1 MANFNIFSSLVDYQN
16 QLGTVPTNT
25 QDFERFSPGFNLDG
39 VDFLPGIFVTSNL
52 PKVEA
57 FKGSGDTE
65 LFILDRQSVREDS
78 FYKINFDQ
86 PYNAVGF
93 DIDSF
98 NPSTP
103 GPAILDIFFADGDT
117 ESIEIFP
124 TNATESD
131 PIFFGVI
138 ADTEIDNI
146 ILTEGPEIN
155 GVGNEEIALD
165 NFIVPQQIGQPDLQ
179 VTISIPD
186 STTPGS
192 ELSPI
197 EVTVKN
203 TGDATAFG
211 TDSAGSEG
219 YMVDLI
225 LSSDTE
231 VPDDFA
237 IFSPNYNEDVLL
249 EGGRISNTPD
259 LAAGEEWV
267 ITDSGGIPTD
277 TPEGDY
283 YLTAQVDPGKKIT
296 ESDESNNVTLEPLK
310 IEDSGSNQRRTF
322 VPNQIIIKV
331 KDGENSEDSKSLQA
345 ELGAQVSG
353 TTQTLGIQLWTI
365 PNISVEEVIETYRD
379 DPRIEFIDLNY
390 NDATLGLTPNDP
402 DFSNL
407 WGLHNTG
414 QTGGTID
421 ADIDAPEAWGFVPPE
436 PGVIPTG
443 GDAVVGVVDTGV
455 DYTHPDL
462 DDNIWINTG
471 EIPGNG
477 IDDDSNGYIDDV
489 RGWDFFNNDND
500 PMDGHSHGTHVAGTI
515 GAEGDNA
522 VGVVGV
528 NWDVEIMPLK
538 IFSDAGAYAGDFAAI
553 QAIDYATLMGA
564 DLTNH
569 SWGTAPLPPGT
580 LPNPAMVNAI
590 NNGPLLV
597 AIAHNHSN
605 DNDVNP
611 VYPASINLDNII
623 SVAATDHNDD
633 IAGFSN
639 YGATSVDLG
648 APGVS
653 IYSTT
658 PGNSYGFKNGT
669 SMAAPHVSGAA
680 ALMIA
685 TRRDRG
691 LPDLTTLDLR
701 QKVLNAIDLIP
712 ALSGNTAT
720 EGRLNLYGGINQQ
733 GIGWGDVHFVTF
745 DNRKYDLQ
753 SFGDFILAETARKD
767 DDWVVQ
773 TRQEPWVSNNSVSV
787 NTAFAT
793 LVDGQ
798 RVVFD
803 LDFDNR
809 LQIDGVDV
817 TLADGETLSVGNSQI
832 ERSADEYMITY
843 AGDDG
848 IVDSADAKLTARDR
862 GNHINITIS
871 HFGRMQGLLG
881 NNDGNS
887 DNDFALRNGTQLP
900 SNLTVEEIHGKYA
913 DSWRVPQGESLF
925 DNSDV
930 VIGPPETFISLD
942 DFDPDEV
949 RDARE
954 KALLAGIP
962 DGEILDAVT
971 LDLLVTEDDN
981 FLEGAVELFGVETDG
996 APDLIV
1002 NSFEVTGDAFI
1013 SDDNLKLPIEVVVK
1027 NQGDATAEDL
1037 FKVDVQYTQEGE
1049 APFVVAFT
1057 ADETSEV
1064 NPDNPWYPF
1073 TKNPLD
1079 AGDEV
1084 TFTGELTFVDDS
1096 LVGQPI
1102 SLVATADSIAGEEFV
1117 PESGRVEE
1125 SNEDNNTSEIT
1136 ELILDVTDDDAAPD
1150 LIVNSFEITGD
1161 AFISD
1166 DNLKLPIEVVVKN
1179 QGDATAEDLFKV
1191 DVQYTQ
1197 EGEAPFVV
1205 AFTADETSEVNP
1217 DNPWYPFTKNPL
1229 DAGDEVTFTGEL
1241 TFIDD
1246 SLLGEEISLVATA
1259 DSKSGDEFIPDFGRV
1274 EESNEDNNSSEIV
1287 EVTLD
1292 DDVETQ
1298 EIISNFEIEGPN
1310 SVPYQLFNVLVP
1322 GPIEVEVDWEGE
1334 GEDLTVSLEGRRAFA
1349 KGDPSPQPS
1358 VQVTDSSPLKLTYN
1372 VTEEDIARGVGWR
1385 LVIRGEDGTNIQGDV
1400 KITTPFDSEVNAAF
1414 QQQKISL
1421 RSGDLLPTSALEGDF
1436 FEELTED
1443 QSSEGLHGIIT
1454 LYRTPEHDELLKL
1467 EKAGIDRQS
1476 FLPNKHAY
1484 GLVEEDFDLSD
1495 PNLPPR
1501 LVRSITPLTPEDKI
1515 VPDIL
1520 VGNYQEYFIPEIEE
1534 NYVLS
1539 DNGTLQLS
1547 VLFARDVSVE
1557 TIQSILQQEAISFAP
1572 ITDNLWEVEIEA
1584 ESLINLAT
1592 YDQVEWIDPGTVPDL
1607 PENDNT
1613 RPVVNVDDVQDPQAD
1628 GMGNLILSGGFPV
1641 YDGLSGNGI
1650 NVGVDDSGIDATH
1663 PDLNVVADIV
1673 ASGSHGTHVAGIIAA
1688 NGVQSNSNGG
1698 TPFQWRGMAPDA
1710 GLIDSGNLINA
1721 ANVLDAIN
1729 DDSLDISNHSHALS
1743 PDGNYNGSNQTVD
1756 QLIRGG
1762 ATSGGEIVPKRP
1774 KVFSAGNGG
1783 GNAQYGNQLGYFA
1796 ITKQVKNAVVVGNWN
1811 ASDGDGDINNDSLS
1825 TGSSLGPAYDGRIK
1839 PDVVAPG
1846 SSIRSTNTSDGYTF
1860 SSGTS
1865 MASPVVAGIEA
1876 LMLEGWQNT
1885 YSTPLGTTVD
1895 DRPPLPS
1902 TLRALLIQTA
1912 VDIVDDDVR
1921 NSTLIEIDSD
1931 SNQVNGNDGLGR
1943 ATATIGPDFATG
1955 WGLVDAEAAVEVMQD
1970 FRLEGGV
1977 PIPNRIIQDAVMHNG
1992 IIEYDFV
1999 VDQDF
2004 INSGNPLKVT
2014 LGWDDFEA
2022 AIQNPAINPMLV
2034 NDLDLE
2040 LIAPDGTIFYP
2051 WQLGH
2056 TIEDGM
2062 GNPLPND
2069 AQPPGTVISINQAI
2083 TGTLTPDMNNDYI
2096 PANALTG
2103 NGAWVATRGK
2113 DHLNN
2118 VEQVLVDSDD
2128 LEEGHWQAR
2137 VIGFDVQAGIAQ
2149 DYSLVGFPYPDLPE
2163 LVTFSDDKV
2172 TLPSGGGTVEFDWTV
2187 SNIGTLPTAIDFEYE
2202 VLLSTDFFAD
2212 AGDVVL
2218 TDTNQASLG
2227 PLNVGASVNHTSEV
2241 TINDSHAQDLLGN
2254 PAATIDDLIDQ
2265 DAFLLV
2271 RADSDD
2277 EILEHNEE
2285 NTTFIQLGR
2294 IADVVLV
2301 MDRSGSMASEVAVSS
2316 GFRPKIELLQDSAN
2330 LFLDL
2335 IRLDAGDR
2343 LGEVSFA
2350 GSVSTDFGP
2359 GEVLTA
2365 ITSGNIDDAK
2375 DEVDDLNAFGSTNI
2389 EGALQEGL
2397 DLLTTAPGGE
2407 DHRRVIVFL
2416 SDGMPTAGGD
2426 PTDPVFLQQFDDEDV
2441 KVFSVGFGT
2450 EGASGNAG
2458 IDVDLL
2464 ETLTNVGEGF
2474 YHVTESA
2481 LELDKFFVNAVAGAI
2496 GSDVIVDPIDDID
2509 PGETHTIDITLGQQ
2523 DSVASFILTSD
2534 NPEFPLDLSL
2544 RSPSGLEINANNF
2557 NLFGGKIAYID
2568 APTHDIFQ
2576 VHLPI
2581 AAQANID
2588 HAETWEMVISN
2599 PNDATVTY
2607 SASAIAESTIHLDF
2621 LPPISSDGIFNPGEA
2636 IPLQVILEENNQL
2649 PILDA
2654 SVSVSVIAPTANLSD
2669 LLSSGIVTEE
2679 DLAKVPVEI
2688 EGERLGLRERMVIA
2702 LQNKLGE
2709 NPLSTVELDPIE
2721 LTESD
2726 NGGFYSGRFG
2736 DTKIP
2741 GTYTFV
2747 INVEGFTSDWQP
2759 FQRETTYTVNVS
2771 DEIDP
2776 NQTDIN
2782 VTIPQRDTGVV
2793 TITPKTT
2800 SGNFV
2805 GPGFADDIK
2814 LEAKGLNPT
2823 TPVID
2828 NLDGS
2833 YTQEFELEANI
2844 EEIELS
2850 IQVLD
2855 TVVNVDND
2863 IEPPADEPPVDEPPA
2878 DEPPADEPPVD
2889 EPPAD
2894 EPPVDEPPTD
2904 EPPAD
2909 EPPTDEPPTD
2919 EPPADEPE
2927 NQTIIGDSGSNILN
2941 GGEGNDQLNGRRGDD
2956 KLRGNS
2962 GDDNLNG
2969 GLGQDTVVG
2978 GSGNDIVNGGRGND
2992 KLLGTSGNDIL
3003 LGRPGNDILLGG
3015 TGDDILEGGIGRDR
3029 LNGGP
3034 GNDKLTG
3041 GGSIDRFIF
3050 NTNKAFQTED
3060 LGIDE
3065 ITDFSQT
3072 QGDII
3077 LLNRT
3082 TFTAINSE
3090 SGTGFSIADEFA
3102 VVTDDE
3108 AAKTYDA
3115 FIVYNSNNGNLFYNP
3130 NGSAPGFDNGGQF
3143 ATLTNTPLLEAE
3155 DFFIRN

>member
-25 QDFERFSPGFNLDG
+25 QDFEGFSPGFNLDG

-52 PKVEA
+52 PRVEA

-65 LFILDRQSVREDS
+65 LFILDRQSVEEDS
-78 FYKINFDQ
+78 FYNINFDQ

-103 GPAILDIFFADGDT
+103 GPAILEIFFADGDS

-165 NFIVPQQIGQPDLQ
+165 NFIVPQQIEQPDLQ

-203 TGDATAFG
+203 NGDATAFG
-211 TDSAGSEG
+211 TDSAGSDG

-231 VPDDFA
+231 VPDEFA

-249 EGGRISNTPD
+249 QDGRISNTPD
-259 LAAGEEWV
+259 LAPGEEWV
-267 ITDSGGIPTD
+267 ITDSGGIPAD

-283 YLTAQVDPGKKIT
+283 YLAAQVDPGKKIA
-296 ESDESNNVTLEPLK
+296 ESNETNNVAFEPLK
-310 IEDSGSNQRRTF
+310 IEDSGSNQGRTF
-322 VPNQIIIKV
+322 VPNQIIIKLN
-331 KDGENSEDSKSLQA
+331 DSENSAESRALQE

-407 WGLHNTG
+407 WGLNNTG

-477 IDDDSNGYIDDV
+477 IDDDNNGYIDDV

-538 IFSDAGAYAGDFAAI
+538 IFSDTGAYAGDFAAI

-597 AIAHNHSN
+597 AIAHNHTN

-658 PGNSYGFKNGT
+658 PGNSYDFKNGT

-691 LPDLTTLDLR
+691 LPDLSTLDLR

-712 ALSGNTAT
+712 ALSGNTT
-720 EGRLNLYGGINQQ
+720 TGGRLNLSAGINQQ
-733 GIGWGDVHFVTF
+733 GVGWGDVHFVTF
-745 DNRKYDLQ
+745 DDRKYDLQ
-753 SFGDFILAETARKD
+753 SFGDFILAETARMD

-817 TLADGETLSVGNSQI
+817 VLADGEILSVGNSQI
-832 ERSADEYMITY
+832 ERSVDEYMITY

-848 IVDSADAKLTARDR
+848 IVDAADAKLTARDR

-887 DNDFALRNGTQLP
+887 DNDFALRDGTQLP
-900 SNLTVEEIHGKYA
+900 SNLTVEEIHGRYA
-913 DSWRVPQGESLF
+913 DSWRVQEGESLF

-930 VIGPPETFISLD
+930 VIGNPETFISLD

-949 RDARE
+949 REARE
-954 KALLAGIP
+954 KALAAGIP

-971 LDLLVTEDDN
+971 LDLVVTGDDN
-981 FLEGAVELFGVETDG
+981 FLEGAVELFGVETDAAPDLIVSSFNITG
-996 APDLIV
+996 EAFISGDNLKLPIEVVVKNQGNATAEDLFKVDVQYTQEGNPPFVVAFTADETSEVNPDNLVYPFTRNPLDPESEVTLTGELTFIDDSLLGEEISLVATADSTSGDEFIPESGRVEESDEDNNTSEISEVILEPIDDDAAPDLIV
-1002 NSFEVTGDAFI
+1002 NSFNLTGEPFI
-1013 SDDNLKLPIEVVVK
+1013 SDENLKLPIEVVVK
-1027 NQGDATAEDL
+1027 NQGDATAVDL
-1037 FKVDVQYTQEGE
+1037 FKVDVRYTQEGNP
-1049 APFVVAFT
+1049 PFVVAFT

-1064 NPDNPWYPF
+1064 NPDN
-1073 TKNPLD
+1073 
-1079 AGDEV
+1079 
-1084 TFTGELTFVDDS
+1084 
-1096 LVGQPI
+1096 
-1102 SLVATADSIAGEEFV
+1102 
-1117 PESGRVEE
+1117 
-1125 SNEDNNTSEIT
+1125 
-1136 ELILDVTDDDAAPD
+1136 
-1150 LIVNSFEITGD
+1150 
-1161 AFISD
+1161 
-1166 DNLKLPIEVVVKN
+1166 
-1179 QGDATAEDLFKV
+1179 LF
-1191 DVQYTQ
+1191 
-1197 EGEAPFVV
+1197 
-1205 AFTADETSEVNP
+1205 
-1217 DNPWYPFTKNPL
+1217 YPFTKNPL

-1259 DSKSGDEFIPDFGRV
+1259 DSTAGDEFIPDFGRV
-1274 EESNEDNNSSEIV
+1274 EESDEDNNTSEIAD
-1287 EVTLD
+1287 VTLD

-1298 EIISNFEIEGPN
+1298 EIISNFEIDGPN

-1322 GPIEVEVDWEGE
+1322 GTIEVEVDWEGE
-1334 GEDLTVSLEGRRAFA
+1334 GEDLTVSLEGRRGFA

-1358 VQVTDSSPLKLTYN
+1358 IQVTDSSPLKLTYD

-1400 KITTPFDSEVNAAF
+1400 KITTPFDSEVNERF

-1421 RSGDLLPTSALEGDF
+1421 RSGDLLPTSGLQGDF

-1443 QSSEGLHGIIT
+1443 ESSEGLHGIIT

-1495 PNLPPR
+1495 PNLPLR

-1534 NYVLS
+1534 NYVLN
-1539 DNGTLQLS
+1539 DDGTLRLS
-1547 VLFARDVSVE
+1547 VLFARDVSLE
-1557 TIQSILQQEAISFAP
+1557 TIESILRQEAISFSP
-1572 ITDNLWEVEIEA
+1572 ITDNLWEIEIEA

-1592 YDQVEWIDPGTVPDL
+1592 YDQVEWIDPGTPPDL
-1607 PENDNT
+1607 LLNDLT
-1613 RPVVNVDDVQDPQAD
+1613 RQTINVDAVQNPQIDAMD
-1628 GMGNLILSGGFPV
+1628 NLVIVGGFPV
-1641 YDGLSGNGI
+1641 YDGLSGDGI
-1650 NVGVDDSGIDATH
+1650 TVGVQDNGVIAH
-1663 PDLNVVADIV
+1663 PDLNIVVDGP
-1673 ASGSHGTHVAGIIAA
+1673 ASGSHGTHVAGIIAG
-1688 NGVQSNSNGG
+1688 NGFQSDKTDSNDDPNGG

-1710 GLIDSGNLINA
+1710 SIIDNTNLINS
-1721 ANVLDAIN
+1721 ANLLNAIN
-1729 DDSLDISNHSHALS
+1729 SNSLDLSNHSHTLGV
-1743 PDGNYNGSNQTVD
+1743 DGNYSSSNQAVD
-1756 QLIRGG
+1756 AHVRGG
-1762 ATSGGEIVPKRP
+1762 SSSGGTLLPRRP
-1774 KVFSAGNGG
+1774 QIFASANNGG
-1783 GNAQYGNQLGYFA
+1783 NSPQYGNVVGYYSLLNQL
-1796 ITKQVKNAVVVGNWN
+1796 KNAVVVGNWD
-1811 ASDGDGDINNDSLS
+1811 AANNRLR
-1825 TGSSLGPAYDGRIK
+1825 GSSSMGPAYDGRLK

-1846 SSIRSTNTSDGYTF
+1846 TLITSTNTTNGYRTT
-1860 SSGTS
+1860 SGTS
-1865 MASPVVAGIEA
+1865 MASPAVAGVHA
-1876 LMLEGWQNT
+1876 LLLEGWQNT

-1912 VDIVDDDVR
+1912 VDIVDNDVR
-1921 NSTLIEIDSD
+1921 NGTHIEIDSD
-1931 SNQVNGNDGLGR
+1931 SDPINGNDGNGR
-1943 ATATIGPDFATG
+1943 ATATVGPDFATG

-1992 IIEYDFV
+1992 TIEYDFV

-2062 GNPLPND
+2062 GNPLAND

-2083 TGTLTPDMNNDYI
+2083 TPTLTPAMNNDYI

-2118 VEQVLVDSDD
+2118 VEQVLVDSAD
-2128 LEEGHWQAR
+2128 LEEGHWTAR

-2149 DYSLVGFPYPDLPE
+2149 DYSLVGFPYPDLPD

-2241 TINDSHAQDLLGN
+2241 TINDSHAEQLLGVGS
-2254 PAATIDDLIDQ
+2254 TVDDLIDQ

-2285 NTTFIQLGR
+2285 NTAVIQLAR
-2294 IADVVLV
+2294 TVDVVLV
-2301 MDRSGSMASEVAVSS
+2301 MDRSGSMASEVPVSS

-2359 GEVLTA
+2359 GDLLTE

-2375 DEVDDLNAFGSTNI
+2375 DEVDNLSPGGNTNI
-2389 EGALQEGL
+2389 RGALEEGL

-2416 SDGMPTAGGD
+2416 SDGMPTTGGD
-2426 PTDPVFLQQFDDEDV
+2426 PTEPGFLQQFDDEDV

-2458 IDVDLL
+2458 IDKDLL
-2464 ETLTNVGEGF
+2464 QTLTNVSEGL

-2496 GSDVIVDPIDDID
+2496 GSDVIVDPIDDIA
-2509 PGETHTIDITLGQQ
+2509 PGETHTVDITLGQQ
-2523 DSVASFILTSD
+2523 DSVAFFILTSD
-2534 NPEFPLDLSL
+2534 NPEFPLDLAL

-2557 NLFGGKIAYID
+2557 NLFGDRISYID

-2607 SASAIAESTIHLDF
+2607 SASAIAESTVHLDF
-2621 LPPISSDGIFNPGEA
+2621 IPPQSIDGIFNPGEA
-2636 IPLQVILEENNQL
+2636 IPLQVILEENNQV
-2649 PILDA
+2649 PILNA
-2654 SVSVSVIAPTANLSD
+2654 SVSVSVIAPTADLGN

-2679 DLAKVPVEI
+2679 DLAQVPVEI
-2688 EGERLGLRERMVIA
+2688 EGERLGLQERMAIA

-2709 NPLSTVELDPIE
+2709 NPLPTVELDAIE

-2736 DTKIP
+2736 DTQIP

-2771 DEIDP
+2771 DEVDP
-2776 NQTDIN
+2776 NQTDID

-2800 SGNFV
+2800 AGNFV
-2805 GPGFADDIK
+2805 GPGFANEIQ
-2814 LEAKGLNPT
+2814 LEAEGLIPKT
-2823 TPVID
+2823 AIID
-2828 NLDGS
+2828 NLDGT
-2833 YTQEFELEANI
+2833 YTQEFEVEGNLE
-2844 EEIELS
+2844 ETELS

-2855 TVVNVDND
+2855 IELSPVVVDT
-2863 IEPPADEPPVDEPPA
+2863 EPPVEEPPMEEPPVEEAPVEEAPVEEAPVEEPPVEEPPVEEPPVDETPD
-2878 DEPPADEPPVD
+2878 DETPE
-2889 EPPAD
+2889 
-2894 EPPVDEPPTD
+2894 
-2904 EPPAD
+2904 
-2909 EPPTDEPPTD
+2909 
-2919 EPPADEPE
+2919 DEPE

-2941 GGEGNDQLNGRRGDD
+2941 GGEGNDELNGRRGDD

-2978 GSGNDIVNGGRGND
+2978 GSGNDIVNGGRGDD
-2992 KLLGTSGNDIL
+2992 KLLGTSGNDLL
-3003 LGRPGNDILLGG
+3003 LGRSGNDILLGG
-3015 TGDDILEGGIGRDR
+3015 AGDDILEGGTGRDR
-3029 LNGGP
+3029 LNGGA
-3034 GNDKLTG
+3034 GNDELTG
-3041 GGSIDRFIF
+3041 DGSIDRFIF
-3050 NTNKAFQTED
+3050 NTNEEFQTED
-3060 LGIDE
+3060 LGLDE

-3072 QGDII
+3072 HGDII
-3077 LLNRT
+3077 LLDRT
-3082 TFTAINSE
+3082 TFTAINSDA
-3090 SGTGFSIADEFA
+3090 GTGFSIADEFA
-3102 VVTDDE
+3102 TVTNDQLAE
-3108 AAKTYDA
+3108 TSDA
-3115 FIVYNSNNGNLFYNP
+3115 VIVYNSNNGNLFYNP
-3130 NGSAPGFDNGGQF
+3130 NGSNPGFGTGGQF
-3143 ATLTNTPLLEAE
+3143 ATLTNTPLLEGE
-3155 DFFIRN
+3155 DFFLRN